1 MDNRWWTKDT
11 VAVVTGGKRG
21 IGYAIVR
28 RLAANG
34 IRVISTDP
42 DLQMGR
48 AALKTLHNAGFDN
61 AVFYQLDVK
70 DDKGIHVFAK
80 WMKQQYGKLDIL
92 VNNAGIMGISI
103 DYDILK
109 AKQADPRLIF
119 SGKTVEGIREN
130 YEMAKEC
137 IDINYYGTKRMVK
150 ALLPLM
156 KNANDGGGRIVNVSS
171 RAGVLE
177 FLQNE
182 ALRQQLNDLDNLNE
196 VKIDTFLESFLKD
209 FQEGLLKSN
218 GWPVQFSSYYASKAA
233 VSAYT
238 RVVAR
243 QNPDMYVNC
252 VHPGYVKSEMNFN
265 TGHLSY
271 DEGAEGPVML
281 ALLPPGSPSGQYYN
295 RKEIASFYFLEK

>member
-1 MDNRWWTKDT
+1 MDSRWWTKET
-11 VAVVTGGKRG
+11 VAVVTGSKRG

-28 RLAANG
+28 RLAENG
-34 IRVISTDP
+34 IRVILTDP
-42 DLQMGR
+42 DQEVGT
-48 AALKTLHNAGFDN
+48 AAVKTLQDAGFDN
-61 AVFYQLDVK
+61 VIFYQLDVK
-70 DDKGIHVFAK
+70 DDTGIHVFEK
-80 WMKQQYGKLDIL
+80 WMKERYGKLDIL

-109 AKQADPRLIF
+109 ANQADPRQIF
-119 SGKTVEGIREN
+119 SGKTVEGISES

-137 IDINYYGTKRMVK
+137 IDINYYGTKRM
-150 ALLPLM
+150 AEAFLPLL
-156 KNANDGGGRIVNVSS
+156 KRASDAGGRIVNVSS

-209 FQEGLLKSN
+209 FQEGLLKNN
-218 GWPVQFSSYYASKAA
+218 GWPVQFSAYYVSKAA

-238 RVVAR
+238 RVLAR

-265 TGHLSY
+265 TGHLST
-271 DEGAEGPVML
+271 DEGAEGPAML

-295 RKEIASFYFLEK
+295 RKERASFYFLDK